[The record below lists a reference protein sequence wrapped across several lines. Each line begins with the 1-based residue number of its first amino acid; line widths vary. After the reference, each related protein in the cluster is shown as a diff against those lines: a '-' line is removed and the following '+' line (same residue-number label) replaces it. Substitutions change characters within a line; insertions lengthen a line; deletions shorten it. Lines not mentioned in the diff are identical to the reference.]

1 MRFQSLNLESCGERV
16 LRKHSE
22 KMSLKYD
29 AFQLCIA
36 IYILVKLHISTSTVI
51 IKDIFVQIQLKK
63 MVLVDE
69 RPQLKL
75 IEFAREYAW
84 VYLAWTVSNG
94 FSVGLQFT
102 KHRLSILPHQIYV
115 SRHKEDT
122 IKYPLQ
128 SIGTI
133 LPWCSRGSRGALN
146 ESSTSRMVAG
156 QIREEI
162 TCRILGSDK
171 ARTKP
176 SL

>member
-36 IYILVKLHISTSTVI
+36 IDIFVKLHISTSTVI

-75 IEFAREYAW
+75 IEFAREYA
-84 VYLAWTVSNG
+84 
-94 FSVGLQFT
+94 
-102 KHRLSILPHQIYV
+102 
-115 SRHKEDT
+115 
-122 IKYPLQ
+122 
-128 SIGTI
+128 
-133 LPWCSRGSRGALN
+133 
-146 ESSTSRMVAG
+146 
-156 QIREEI
+156 
-162 TCRILGSDK
+162 
-171 ARTKP
+171 
-176 SL
+176 